1 MGTSRIFGLDFL
13 RFMAIML
20 VVIGHG
26 LVLMPS
32 FGGIYE
38 FFRVFDFLGVE
49 FFFVLSG
56 FLIGTI
62 FLKTFS
68 DSSGIKDLLYFW
80 KRRWWR
86 TLPNYYLF
94 IVINSVGFSV
104 LKDDFIFDWRYLF
117 FLQNLI
123 RPNEGFFS
131 VSWSLT
137 VEEWFYVTVP
147 FIFLIFL
154 RISKSKASAIWST
167 FLLVVIASFIGR
179 HYYISHFE
187 ATWSDEMRRVA
198 LLRLDSLI
206 YGVVAAWLWLNNREF
221 LEKYKLSLFI
231 AGTLLLG
238 VGVAIR
244 NSPEINQQA
253 WMLLF
258 LFPIISLGV
267 SCWLPILSCWRFK
280 DEGNSPL
287 EKWVCNIS
295 LWSYSLYLVHVPA
308 MEGFRIFILPK
319 ILDSPILQIL
329 TFAIWTGFAIFSSF
343 LIYRFFEKPLT
354 DLRDGR
360 LDAGWIK
367 SVISRRGQD
376 RTNR

>member
-13 RFMAIML
+13 RFIAIML

-26 LVLMPS
+26 LVLVPS
-32 FGGIYE
+32 FRGISE
-38 FFRVFDFLGVE
+38 FFRIFDFLGVE

-68 DSSGIKDLLYFW
+68 GRSSPKDILYFW

-94 IVINSVGFSV
+94 IVINFVGFSL
-104 LKDDFIFDWRYLF
+104 LKDDFVFDWRYLF
-117 FLQNLI
+117 FLQNLTS
-123 RPNEGFFS
+123 PNEGFFS

-137 VEEWFYVTVP
+137 VEEWFYIAIP
-147 FIFLIFL
+147 LIFLIFL
-154 RISKSKASAIWST
+154 RASKSKGFAIWST
-167 FLLVVIASFIGR
+167 FLLIVIASFIGR
-179 HYYISHFE
+179 YYYISHFE
-187 ATWSDEMRRVA
+187 ATWSDEIRRVA

-206 YGVVAAWLWLNNREF
+206 YGVTAAWLWLNNRKF
-221 LEKYKLSLFI
+221 LKKYKLSLFVV
-231 AGTLLLG
+231 GTILLG

-244 NSPEINQQA
+244 NSPDINQQA

-258 LFPIISLGV
+258 LFPITSLGV
-267 SCWLPILSCWRFK
+267 SCWLPILSCWSFR
-280 DEGNSPL
+280 DEGSSQL
-287 EKWVCNIS
+287 EKWVRNIS

-319 ILDSPILQIL
+319 ILDRPILQIL
-329 TFAIWTGFAIFSSF
+329 TFAIWTGFAIFCSF
-343 LIYRFFEKPLT
+343 LNYRFFEKPLT

-360 LDAGWIK
+360 PDTGWIR
-367 SVISRRGQD
+367 SVLAGFSQVRRQK
-376 RTNR
+376 

>member
-1 MGTSRIFGLDFL
+1 MAASRIFGLDFL

-26 LVLMPS
+26 LVLLPA
-32 FGGIYE
+32 FGGVYE
-38 FFRVFDFLGVE
+38 FFRIFDFLGVE

-68 DSSGIKDLLYFW
+68 DDSGVKDLMYFW

-94 IVINSVGFSV
+94 ILINLVGFSL
-104 LKDDFIFDWRYLF
+104 LKEDFNFDWRYLF
-117 FLQNLI
+117 FLQNLTS
-123 RPNEGFFS
+123 PNEGFFS

-147 FIFLIFL
+147 LIFLISL
-154 RISKSKASAIWST
+154 RLSKNKAIAIWST
-167 FLLVVIASFIGR
+167 FVIVVAASLIGR
-179 HYYISHFE
+179 YHYITNFD
-187 ATWSDEMRRVA
+187 ATWGDEMRRVA

-206 YGVVAAWLWLNNREF
+206 YGVAAAWLWLKSQEF
-221 LEKYKLSLFI
+221 LTKYKFHLFVVGI
-231 AGTLLLG
+231 LLLG
-238 VGVAIR
+238 FGISIR
-244 NSPEINQQA
+244 NSPEVNQHA

-267 SCWLPILSCWRFK
+267 SCWLPLLSCWSFTDNRERFL
-280 DEGNSPL
+280 ENSIR
-287 EKWVCNIS
+287 NIS

-308 MEGFRIFILPK
+308 LEGFRIFILPK
-319 ILDSPILQIL
+319 IVDNAFLQIS
-329 TFAIWTGFAIFSSF
+329 TFIVWTFFAIFSSF
-343 LIYRFFEKPLT
+343 LIYRFFEKPFT
-354 DLRDGR
+354 DLRDGGP
-360 LDAGWIK
+360 DAGWIRFVLSGRRQAK
-367 SVISRRGQD
+367 S
-376 RTNR
+376 NK